1 MHQVATLPSMPRAAI
16 AYFDRKLE
24 LLQRLMSN
32 MSDVIDECEEF
43 GDFDDDFDCDFD
55 DDLDGDV
62 VHDRYD
68 ELRSCVIDVEEIVA
82 ELRAQLGTSD
92 GKVFP

>member
-1 MHQVATLPSMPRAAI
+1 MHQVATPPRRQI
-16 AYFDRKLE
+16 AGFAYIDRKLE
-24 LLQRLMSN
+24 LLERMMAD
-32 MSDVIDECEEF
+32 MSDVIDEYEEF
-43 GDFDDDFDCDFD
+43 GDYDD

-68 ELRSCVIDVEEIVA
+68 ELRNYVIDVEELVA
-82 ELRAQLGTSD
+82 ELRAKLGTSD